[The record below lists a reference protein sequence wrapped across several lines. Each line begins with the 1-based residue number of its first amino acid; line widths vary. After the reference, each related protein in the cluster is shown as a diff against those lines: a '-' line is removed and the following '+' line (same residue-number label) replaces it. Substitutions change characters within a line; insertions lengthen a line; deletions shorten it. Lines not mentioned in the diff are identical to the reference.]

1 MSPHISI
8 SVTSKHC
15 EDVSV
20 NTVCEKF
27 SKVIQHAIFLQ
38 LDDSLMNR
46 DMEMLEIAWMKFM
59 TKNIANTLHL
69 V

>member
-1 MSPHISI
+1 MKE
-8 SVTSKHC
+8 TQKSKI
-15 EDVSV
+15 